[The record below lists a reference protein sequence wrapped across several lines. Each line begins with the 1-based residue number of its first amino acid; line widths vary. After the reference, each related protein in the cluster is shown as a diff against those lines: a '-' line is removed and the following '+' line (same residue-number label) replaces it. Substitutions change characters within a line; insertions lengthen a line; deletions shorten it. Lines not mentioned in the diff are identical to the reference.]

1 MPPARHRSAA
11 AGHACARLAA
21 FALVA
26 TAAADASADG
36 EQTPMLGGAV
46 VAASGPE
53 QYGDLLGAKLE
64 AAWWWGRI
72 GLAPEGAMLWDVAG
86 DGTRAA
92 TLGASARIRVLEQ
105 MLPSLLEPRDVEL
118 GIELH
123 AIVERTW
130 WDGDRRGESPTGYGL
145 GIAVRLRGGSDDFS
159 SILTESRLFVRAVS
173 GQPAEAGAAA
183 RAMELT
189 GERARE
195 LTILVGLGAAFGLGE
210 PRYLDRFRLRPL
222 EVPLGPPAGG
232 LRPGER

>member
-1 MPPARHRSAA
+1 MPPDRHRSAA
-11 AGHACARLAA
+11 AGRACASLALG
-21 FALVA
+21 ALVV
-26 TAAADASADG
+26 TAATDAVADG
-36 EQTPMLGGAV
+36 EQTPMLGGALV
-46 VAASGPE
+46 GASGPE
-53 QYGDLLGAKLE
+53 QYGDLLGGQLE

-72 GLAPEGAMLWDVAG
+72 GLAPEGTMLWNVGG

-92 TLGASARIRVLEQ
+92 ILGASARVRVLEQ

-118 GIELH
+118 GVELH

-173 GQPAEAGAAA
+173 GPRAALDAAA
-183 RAMELT
+183 RAMAPAED
-189 GERARE
+189 RARE
-195 LTILVGLGAAFGLGE
+195 LTIVVGLGAAFGLGE

-222 EVPLGPPAGG
+222 EVPLGAPI
-232 LRPGER
+232 R